1 MTMTSEATQTD
12 RNDRNDWREFFAT
25 FIVGESFIADRRNK
39 ASAMAS
45 AKRHGVRLKAR
56 MLPNGNFS
64 CTILAS
70 DYGRQ
75 AIMDAFNSLPI
86 ERLRALHK
94 AATQSG
100 MFHPIST
107 I

>member
-1 MTMTSEATQTD
+1 MSTTQEARQD
-12 RNDRNDWREFFAT
+12 SARNDWREFFAT
-25 FIVGESFIADRRNK
+25 FIVGESFTADSRNK

-45 AKRHGVRLKAR
+45 AKRHGIRLKAR
-56 MLPNGNFS
+56 KLPDGRFA

-75 AIMDAFNSLPI
+75 SIMEAFAALPI

-100 MFHPIST
+100 MLSNN
-107 I
+107 